1 MGLRVTGDQSLPVR
15 PYYVPQP
22 RHFEGLEGQGVL
34 SPGGEKWLGLGVTG
48 DQSLPVR
55 SLGKDR
61 VSHIPEALGVSV
73 DRRSL
78 HEQRGCLA
86 KATLPRRWVFRLIA
100 EARINNTVALQRQ
113 PYLGFESLD

>member
-22 RHFEGLEGQGVL
+22 RDFEGLGGQGV
-34 SPGGEKWLGLGVTG
+34 SPPRGEKWLGLGVTG

-61 VSHIPEALGVSV
+61 VSHIPEALGVSIKS
-73 DRRSL
+73 RSL
-78 HEQRGCLA
+78 DAQRGCLT
-86 KATLPRRWVFRLIA
+86 KATLPRRWVF
-100 EARINNTVALQRQ
+100 
-113 PYLGFESLD
+113 